1 MRALNESAL
10 RAWLPRLALPLALTS
25 GVLLGYYVVAN
36 QDALHLDVNLTP
48 ALVAGVIAGL
58 LLSLVILRH
67 EAFALALLV
76 AAVYLNL
83 SHVLVRQGFPSLL
96 QLVAVPLVLAALHA
110 RGAVEWGR
118 LLRRPL
124 TWAVVAYGLVLLG
137 STVYAASPDLA
148 DARVA
153 ETAKAMLIYLLVI
166 LLATSG
172 RRVLLAAWTMVL
184 AGAALAGLGALR
196 VAGVRIPGVSDGL
209 ARFELAH
216 IHGSLFEP
224 RITGPLGDANFFAQI
239 LLVLVPVGLC
249 LAWQARTRRARLL
262 AWASV
267 GALMI
272 ATVLTYS
279 RGGALALGFVLILA
293 LLAHGISWKRLAVGG
308 GVLLAAWAFAVPAE
322 FTARLSTITQFLPG
336 GSNTGRRDSSFEE
349 RLLLTGT
356 AWEMFADNPG
366 LGVGAGNYTARF
378 SEYAERFGSAA
389 PDYHDPA
396 APRYPHNLYLEV
408 AAETGVPGI
417 IAFGAVLIAAFGSL
431 GRVRGAPPSGVHD
444 LRGLARAFQIAL
456 AGYLVS
462 SLFLHG
468 DFERYLWLLL
478 GMAGAMDLLV
488 AAPRRAVPRQSGVD
502 EPSSPLGESPSG
514 GGAPEPGAMTA
525 RRGVAVLLSRFPS
538 VTETFVLREVIEME
552 RQGQPVL
559 LIPLLRE
566 SPPVVH
572 AEARPWVERALYTP
586 FLSPAIVAAN
596 VRAFAHHPI
605 RYIGVVARVI
615 LGTLHSPRVAL
626 GTIAI
631 IPKSVYLA
639 QQIASR
645 GIRHVHAHFATHP
658 TTAALIISTLTGA
671 SFSFTIH
678 AHDLFSRRYRPL
690 LPLKL
695 RRAAFVRVISR
706 YNLDHLRRLYPDV
719 PLERVHVV
727 HVGIETELYAGAAD
741 GSARETGGE
750 IGAAQRPAPVRLLSV
765 AALRDYKGLPVL
777 LEACARL
784 RRDGVELECDVVGE
798 GPMRAE
804 LEQLIG
810 ELTLESCVRLA
821 GAKPQDEV
829 RRLLAERPI
838 FVLPSIIL
846 HDGWMEGIPVA
857 LMEAMASGCAVVASR
872 LSGIPE
878 LVESGVSGILVE
890 PDNPQA
896 LADAIR
902 LLANDEAQ
910 IRRLGSNGR
919 AKVDAQFRLDRTVSE
934 LLELVDLHNEPVSL
948 PTVPGFPRSLRPG
961 TPAPLGVGWVHDGPD
976 ATAVELL
983 VAARAPLA
991 PPAHAPAERLILKI
1005 HRDHPKASRTAA
1017 ERAHSEWAALRMF
1030 QHDWTPWPTGNGTV
1044 APRPGVPEP
1053 FLCDIDQGW
1062 LVMDACAGRN
1072 LALTVRASRLD
1083 RGREDWSATLT
1094 ALGHAGRWLDA
1105 FQRHAAGLRDVTA
1118 AVTAWDAA
1126 VTHDLERCGGVVPE
1140 RLLRRT
1146 RARLGE
1152 LAATV
1157 VPRIDRGVLQHGDFG
1172 PGNVFVGHDRVQVI
1186 DFEGVRPGLPDEDVA
1201 YFVAQL
1207 ELFLSW
1213 PLLGTRRR
1221 EAVSAF
1227 LNAYRHGSAAD
1238 EPAYRMARLSKLLQI
1253 LGRTDPAWQRSVKS
1267 RRRRRILLGMLADAI
1282 A

>member
-1 MRALNESAL
+1 MRELSESAL
-10 RAWLPRLALPLALTS
+10 RAWLPRLALPLVLTS

-67 EAFALALLV
+67 ETFALALLV

-96 QLVAVPLVLAALHA
+96 QLVAVPLVLAAVHA
-110 RGAVEWGR
+110 RGAVDWGR

-124 TWAVVAYGLVLLG
+124 TWAVAAYALVLLG

-153 ETAKAMLIYLLVI
+153 ETGKAMLICLLVM
-166 LLATSG
+166 LLAASG
-172 RRVLLAAWTMVL
+172 RRVHLAAWTMVL
-184 AGAALAGLGALR
+184 AGALLAVLGALR

-216 IHGSLFEP
+216 IYGSHFEP

-239 LLVLVPVGLC
+239 LLVLVPIGLC
-249 LAWQARTRRARLL
+249 LAWQARSRRARLL
-262 AWASV
+262 AYASV
-267 GALMI
+267 AALMT

-336 GSNTGRRDSSFEE
+336 GSNVGRRDSSFEE

-366 LGVGAGNYTARF
+366 LGVGAGNYTTRF

-389 PDYHDPA
+389 PDYHDPSA
-396 APRYPHNLYLEV
+396 ARYPHNLFLEV

-431 GRVRGAPPSGVHD
+431 GRVRAGPSSGVHD

-502 EPSSPLGESPSG
+502 EPSPVSQSHGDV
-514 GGAPEPGAMTA
+514 GAAEPGAIRA

-566 SPPVVH
+566 SPPIVH
-572 AEARPWVERALYTP
+572 AEARPWVDRALYTP
-586 FLSPAIVAAN
+586 FLSLAIAAAN
-596 VRAFAHHPI
+596 VRAFALHPI
-605 RYIGVVARVI
+605 RYIAVVTRVI

-639 QQIASR
+639 QQIAIR

-671 SFSFTIH
+671 TFSFTIH

-706 YNLDHLRRLYPDV
+706 YNLDRLRRLYPDA
-719 PLERVHVV
+719 PLDRVHVV
-727 HVGIETELYAGAAD
+727 HVGIETELYARPTA
-741 GSARETGGE
+741 GSAGETAGE
-750 IGAAQRPAPVRLLSV
+750 SDAAGASTPVRLLSV

-777 LEACARL
+777 LEACSRL
-784 RRDGVELECDVVGE
+784 RSDGVDLECEVVGE

-804 LEQLIG
+804 LERLIR

-829 RRLLAERPI
+829 RRRLAERPI

-846 HDGWMEGIPVA
+846 RDGWMEGIPVA

-878 LVESGVSGILVE
+878 LVESGVSGVLVE

-902 LLANDEAQ
+902 SLASDEAQ
-910 IRRLGSNGR
+910 ARRLGSNGK
-919 AKVDAQFRLDRTVSE
+919 AKVDAQFRLDRTVTE
-934 LLELVDLHNEPVSL
+934 LLELIDAHNEPAPVPALAGLSGPL
-948 PTVPGFPRSLRPG
+948 PPGMR
-961 TPAPLGVGWVHDGPD
+961 APLGVRWVHEGAD
-976 ATAVELL
+976 AIAVELL
-983 VAARAPLA
+983 VAATRG
-991 PPAHAPAERLILKI
+991 PAARLVLKV
-1005 HRDHPKASRTAA
+1005 HRDHARASRTAA
-1017 ERAHSEWAALRMF
+1017 ERAHNEWATLRMF
-1030 QHDWTPWPTGNGTV
+1030 QHHWTPWPSNDGSIV
-1044 APRPGVPEP
+1044 PRPGVPEP
-1053 FLCDIDQGW
+1053 FLCDIDEGW
-1062 LVMDACAGRN
+1062 LVMEACAGRN
-1072 LALTVRASRLD
+1072 LALAIRASRV
-1083 RGREDWSATLT
+1083 GRNPEGWPTTLT
-1094 ALGHAGRWLDA
+1094 ALRHAGRWLDA
-1105 FQRHAAGLRDVTA
+1105 FQRHKAGLRDVSV
-1118 AVTAWDAA
+1118 AVAAWDSAA
-1126 VTHDLERCGGVVPE
+1126 TGDLERCGGIVPE
-1140 RLLRRT
+1140 RLLRRA

-1152 LAATV
+1152 LSATV
-1157 VPRIDRGVLQHGDFG
+1157 VPRITHGVLQHGDFG
-1172 PGNVFVGHDRVQVI
+1172 PGNVFVGHDHVQVI
-1186 DFEGVRPGLPDEDVA
+1186 DFEGVRPGLPYEDLA

-1213 PLLGTRRR
+1213 PMLGRRR
-1221 EAVSAF
+1221 TEAVSAF
-1227 LNAYRHGSAAD
+1227 LDGYLHGATAD
-1238 EPAYRMARLSKLLQI
+1238 EPAYRMARISKLLQI
-1253 LGRTDPAWQRSVKS
+1253 LGRLDLSRQRSVTG
-1267 RRRRRILLGMLADAI
+1267 RRRRRILLGMLAEAV